1 MSMHKHNTVGDVR
14 SSIEDVIKNLEST
27 LETLSLIDGRV
38 SISDLP
44 SKTSTGISMNPAFCK
59 FYSFTK
65 TSDNSDNG
73 KFYSFTK
80 KSDNLDTPVSNR
92 LSNEGG
98 FRVGDLVEIIKDKYT
113 IYVGLTGVVTKIS
126 PCFVWI
132 QSDSIDDGFPK
143 QKHNSLVK
151 NVRRRL

>member
-1 MSMHKHNTVGDVR
+1 
-14 SSIEDVIKNLEST
+14 
-27 LETLSLIDGRV
+27 
-38 SISDLP
+38 
-44 SKTSTGISMNPAFCK
+44 MNPTFGK

-65 TSDNSDNG
+65 TSDNSDN
-73 KFYSFTK
+73 S
-80 KSDNLDTPVSNR
+80 DTPVSNR
-92 LSNEGG
+92 LPTNEGG
-98 FRVGDLVEIIKDKYT
+98 FRVGDLVKTIKDKYT

>member
-1 MSMHKHNTVGDVR
+1 MNKHKHDTVGDVR
-14 SSIEDVIKNLEST
+14 SSIEDAIKNLEST

-44 SKTSTGISMNPAFCK
+44 SKTSTGIFKNPTF
-59 FYSFTK
+59 
-65 TSDNSDNG
+65 G

-80 KSDNLDTPVSNR
+80 NSDNSDTPVSNR
-92 LSNEGG
+92 LPVNEGG
-98 FRVGDLVEIIKDKYT
+98 FRVGDFVSIIKDKYA
-113 IYVGLTGVVTKIS
+113 IYIGLTGVVTKIS

-151 NVRRRL
+151 KVRRRL

>member
-1 MSMHKHNTVGDVR
+1 MNKHKHDTVGDVR
-14 SSIEDVIKNLEST
+14 SSIEDAIKNLEST

-44 SKTSTGISMNPAFCK
+44 SKTSTGIFKNPTF
-59 FYSFTK
+59 
-65 TSDNSDNG
+65 G

-80 KSDNLDTPVSNR
+80 NSDNNSDTPVSNR
-92 LSNEGG
+92 LPVNEGG
-98 FRVGDLVEIIKDKYT
+98 FRVGDFVSIIKDKYA
-113 IYVGLTGVVTKIS
+113 IYIGLTGVVNKIS

-151 NVRRRL
+151 KVRRRL

>member
-1 MSMHKHNTVGDVR
+1 MNKHKHDTVGDVR
-14 SSIEDVIKNLEST
+14 SSIEDAIKNLEST

-44 SKTSTGISMNPAFCK
+44 SKTSTGIFKNPTF
-59 FYSFTK
+59 
-65 TSDNSDNG
+65 G

-80 KSDNLDTPVSNR
+80 NSDNNSDTPVSNR
-92 LSNEGG
+92 LPVNEGG
-98 FRVGDLVEIIKDKYT
+98 FRVGDFVEIIKDKYT
-113 IYVGLTGVVTKIS
+113 IYIGLTGVVTKIS

-132 QSDSIDDGFPK
+132 QSNSIDDGYPK
-143 QKHNSLVK
+143 QKHHQSVK

>member
-1 MSMHKHNTVGDVR
+1 MNKHKHDTVGNVR
-14 SSIEDVIKNLEST
+14 SSIEDAIKNLEST

-44 SKTSTGISMNPAFCK
+44 SKTSTGIFKNPTFGK

-65 TSDNSDNG
+65 TSDNNS
-73 KFYSFTK
+73 
-80 KSDNLDTPVSNR
+80 DTPVSNR
-92 LSNEGG
+92 LPVNEGG
-98 FRVGDLVEIIKDKYT
+98 FRVGDFVSIIKDKYA
-113 IYVGLTGVVTKIS
+113 IYIGLTGVVNKIF

-151 NVRRRL
+151 NVQRRL

>member
-1 MSMHKHNTVGDVR
+1 MSKNKHDTVDDVQP
-14 SSIEDVIKNLEST
+14 SIEDVIKNLEST

-44 SKTSTGISMNPAFCK
+44 SKISNGISKDPSFGK
-59 FYSFTK
+59 FYSFMN
-65 TSDNSDNG
+65 TSDNSDT
-73 KFYSFTK
+73 KYFSFTK
-80 KSDNLDTPVSNR
+80 NSENSDTPVSNR
-92 LSNEGG
+92 LPTNEGG
-98 FRVGDLVEIIKDKYT
+98 FRVGDLVKIIKDKYT
-113 IYVGLTGVVTKIS
+113 VYVGLTGFVTKIS

-132 QSDSIDDGFPK
+132 QSELIDDGFPK